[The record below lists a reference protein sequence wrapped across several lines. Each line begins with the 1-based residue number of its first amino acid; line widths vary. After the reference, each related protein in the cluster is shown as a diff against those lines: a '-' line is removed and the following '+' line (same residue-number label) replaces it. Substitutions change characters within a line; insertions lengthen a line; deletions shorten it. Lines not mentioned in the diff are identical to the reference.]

1 MGNYQ
6 HLYQELVS
14 RLRAVRRKEVL
25 LSFSAGLL
33 WAIAIGVLL
42 LVVATAIEAFAFA
55 GTVVRSILFF
65 ACVLGALAAF
75 AWFAVP
81 PLLRV
86 LGVKDKMLEDEIAMR
101 VGKKYPDVDDRLTN
115 ALQLYRLSAQPMG
128 MSEELALAT
137 FGSVGERARTLDFSV
152 IINREEQKRGL
163 LAFLFALVVAGI
175 GFGIFSS
182 SMSAALYRLQHFNQA
197 FIPPAPFSLS
207 IEPHKAQ
214 VLRGASTAIVVR
226 VAGKFPYDYVN
237 LHVREEQQEEF
248 DSYTVRPDSAGD
260 YRFEMPAI
268 KRSVEF
274 YASVPWYT
282 ESIRSEQGSIAVLD
296 KPDIRSLSG
305 TVTSPQYTRLAARTI
320 DENSADVVALRGS
333 AVRLNIISNKDLRSA
348 EIVLLKKSGVMVLSN
363 AGDSTQTTAQEE
375 RVDTVAVR
383 MTTDGRQAS
392 GSFAVQ
398 FNGEYFIR
406 ITDTNGQSN
415 GEPIHY
421 SVAMLSDGLPTI
433 ALVEPT
439 VDVELGENAI
449 LPVRVVITDD
459 YGFSSLK
466 LKYRLVESQYAEAEE
481 KYTAIS
487 IPLPS
492 AVLATEVPYVW
503 DVNSIGI
510 SPQDKYEF
518 YIEVTDNDVVSGP
531 KSARTGLITLR
542 LPSLDEIF
550 QKAEQTQEVA
560 QKDLQQILKEAEE
573 VRKDLD
579 EVARELRKQ
588 QQQQKNKLDWKEQ
601 KKIEDVLKKQEEFRE
616 KMEDVRQQ
624 LAEMAEQ
631 LKDNQAISPETM
643 QKYSELQELMKK
655 VDAPE
660 LRQRQQQMQKALEQ
674 MSPQQ
679 MEQAIKDFKFDEEN
693 FRKSIERTMKILQRT
708 QAEQKTDELTK
719 RAQELQEKQSELQK
733 EMANTNPNDKKK
745 MDELAKK
752 QQQLQDEL
760 DKLNK
765 ELKDLEELMKKVG
778 DDMPMDDMQKAMEE
792 LQKEETEQAMQQAQ
806 QQMQQ
811 GNMEKAQQQ
820 QKKAQ
825 QNLKNFAQQMQKMKQ
840 QMQKKNT
847 QEAIRQMRKSVQD
860 MINLSKQ
867 QEQMKEDAKSMD
879 YNSAQFREQ
888 AQKQSEALQD
898 LNNIAGNLM
907 QLSEKSFSVTPEMGK
922 EIGDAMRQM
931 QQAMEQLTNRNAQ
944 GASKS
949 QGEAMGSMNRSI
961 MQMQQALSRMQGQG
975 QGQGQGEGEGQGQGQ
990 NGMGFM
996 QRLQQ
1001 MAMQQQMLN
1010 QGMQQLMQQG
1020 GQMSQQQRDELGRM
1034 AGQQSRLQKSMEQLA
1049 KEQKESGGEKK
1060 ALGDLDRLASE
1071 MQEIVSDMRTGKID
1085 DETVQRQERILS
1097 RLLDATRSTRE
1108 RDYEKQ
1114 RESQS
1119 GKNVARQSPKELDLD
1134 TQEGRNKALQ
1144 DLLRSIQQG
1153 YTKDYEAII
1162 RRYFEALQHTGSG
1175 Q

>member
-1 MGNYQ
+1 MRNYQ
-6 HLYQELVS
+6 HLYQELVHK
-14 RLRAVRRKEVL
+14 LRAVRRKEVL

-33 WAIAIGVLL
+33 WFISIALVLL
-42 LVVATAIEAFAFA
+42 AVVTAVEAFAFA
-55 GTVVRSILFF
+55 GVVGRSILFF
-65 ACVLGALAAF
+65 AWVAVVLGAF
-75 AWFAVP
+75 AWFALP

-86 LGVKDKMLEDEIAMR
+86 LGIKEKMLEDEIAMR
-101 VGKKYPDVDDRLTN
+101 VGKKYPDVEDRLTN
-115 ALQLYRLSAQPMG
+115 ALQLYRISSQPMG

-137 FGSVGERARTLDFSV
+137 FGSVGERARSLDFSV
-152 IINREEQKRGL
+152 IINREEQKRSLLVFL
-163 LAFLFALVVAGI
+163 LAVSIVAI
-175 GFGIFSS
+175 GFGFFSH
-182 SMSAALYRLQHFNQA
+182 SMSAALYRLRHFNES
-197 FIPPAPFSLS
+197 FIPPAPFGLS
-207 IEPHKAQ
+207 IEPREAQ

-226 VAGKFPYDYVN
+226 VTGNFPYDYVN
-237 LHVREEQQEEF
+237 LYVREEQQEEF

-260 YRFEMPAI
+260 FRFEMPAI
-268 KRSVEF
+268 KRSIEF
-274 YASVPWYT
+274 YADVPWYT
-282 ESIRSEQGSIAVLD
+282 ASISSERGRITVLD

-305 TVTSPQYTRLAARTI
+305 TVTAPQYTRLASRTI
-320 DENSADVVALRGS
+320 DENSADIVALRGS
-333 AVRLNIISNKDLRSA
+333 AVRLHIISNKDLRSA
-348 EIVLLKKSGVMVLSN
+348 DIVLLKKSGVVLLS
-363 AGDSTQTTAQEE
+363 ATGDSMQTSAPLE
-375 RVDTVAVR
+375 RVDTVVVPMAIEDR
-383 MTTDGRQAS
+383 RANGGFS
-392 GSFAVQ
+392 VQ

-406 ITDTNGQSN
+406 ITDINGQSN
-415 GEPIHY
+415 GEPIRY

-433 ALVEPT
+433 ALVEPST
-439 VDVELGENAI
+439 DVELGESAI

-466 LKYRLVESQYAEAEE
+466 LKYRLVESQFAEPE
-481 KYTAIS
+481 KDYTSIS
-487 IPLPS
+487 IAVPS
-492 AVLATEVPYVW
+492 AVLAAEVPYVW
-503 DVNSIGI
+503 DVNKIGI

-531 KSARTGLITLR
+531 KSARTGVLTLR

-550 QKAEQTQEVA
+550 EKAEKTQEMA
-560 QKDLQQILKEAEE
+560 QKELQQILKEAEE
-573 VRKDLD
+573 VKRDLE

-588 QQQQKNKLDWKEQ
+588 QQKTKLDWKEQ
-601 KKIEDVLKKQEEFRE
+601 KKIEEVLKKQEEFRE
-616 KMEDVRQQ
+616 KMDEVRQQ
-624 LAEMAEQ
+624 LAEMSEQ
-631 LKDNQAISPETM
+631 LKENQAVSPETL
-643 QKYSELQELMKK
+643 QKYAELQELMKK

-708 QAEQKTDELTK
+708 QAEQKTDELAK
-719 RAQELQEKQSELQK
+719 RAQELQEKQNEIQK

-752 QQQLQDEL
+752 QKQLQEEL

-765 ELKDLEELMKKVG
+765 ELKDLEELMKKIG
-778 DDMPMDDMQKAMEE
+778 EDMPMDEMQKAMEE
-792 LQKEETEQAMQQAQ
+792 LQKEQTEQAMQQAQ
-806 QQMQQ
+806 QEMQK
-811 GNMEKAQQQ
+811 GDIEKAQQQ

-825 QNLKNFAQQMQKMKQ
+825 QNLKNFAQQMQKMKK
-840 QMQKKNT
+840 QMQKKST
-847 QEAIRQMRKSVQD
+847 EEAIRQMRKSVQD

-867 QEQMKEDAKSMD
+867 QEEMKEDAKSMD

-888 AQKQSEALQD
+888 AQKQAEALQN
-898 LNNIAGNLM
+898 LNNIAGNMM
-907 QLSEKSFSVTPEMGK
+907 QLSQKSFSVTPEMGK
-922 EIGDAMRQM
+922 EVGDAMRQM

-944 GASKS
+944 GASKA

-975 QGQGQGEGEGQGQGQ
+975 QGEGEGEGEGKGQGKGQ
-990 NGMGFM
+990 GFM

-1010 QGMQQLMQQG
+1010 QGMQQMMQKG
-1020 GQMSQQQRDELGRM
+1020 GQMSQQQSEELGRM

-1060 ALGDLDRLASE
+1060 ALGDLERLASD

-1085 DETVQRQERILS
+1085 AETVQRQERILS

-1119 GKNVARQSPKELDLD
+1119 GTNVARQSPKELDLG

-1162 RRYFEALQHTGSG
+1162 RRYFEALQQAGGG

>member
-6 HLYQELVS
+6 HLYQELVHK
-14 RLRAVRRKEVL
+14 LRAVRRKEVL

-33 WAIAIGVLL
+33 WFISIALFLL
-42 LVVATAIEAFAFA
+42 TVVTAVEALAFA
-55 GTVVRSILFF
+55 GVVGRSILFF
-65 ACVLGALAAF
+65 AWAAVSLAAF
-75 AWFAVP
+75 AWFALP

-86 LGVKDKMLEDEIAMR
+86 LGIKEKMLEDEIAMR
-101 VGKKYPDVDDRLTN
+101 VGKKYPDVEDRLTN
-115 ALQLYRLSAQPMG
+115 ALQLYRISSQPIG

-137 FGSVGERARTLDFSV
+137 FGSVGERARSLDFSV

-163 LAFLFALVVAGI
+163 LVFLLAISIATI
-175 GFGIFSS
+175 GFGVFST
-182 SMSAALYRLQHFNQA
+182 SMSSALYRLRHFNES
-197 FIPPAPFSLS
+197 FIPPAPFALA
-207 IEPHKAQ
+207 IEPHEAQ

-226 VAGKFPYDYVN
+226 ATGKFPYDYVT

-248 DSYTVRPDSAGD
+248 DAYTVRPDSAGD
-260 YRFEMPAI
+260 FRFEMPAI
-268 KRSVEF
+268 KRGVEF
-274 YASVPWYT
+274 YADVPWYT
-282 ESIRSEQGSIAVLD
+282 ASVRSEHGRITVLD

-305 TVTSPQYTRLAARTI
+305 TVTAPQYTRLAARTI
-320 DENSADVVALRGS
+320 DENSADIVALRGS
-333 AVRLNIISNKDLRSA
+333 VVRLDIISNKDLRSA
-348 EIVLLKKSGVMVLSN
+348 DIVLLKKSGVLSLAN
-363 AGDSTQTTAQEE
+363 AGDSAQSTTLTEHI
-375 RVDTVAVR
+375 DTVVVP
-383 MTTDGRQAS
+383 MSIEGRRAN
-392 GSFAVQ
+392 GSFSVQ
-398 FNGEYFIR
+398 HNGEYFIR

-415 GEPIHY
+415 GEPIRY

-433 ALVEPT
+433 ALIEPST
-439 VDVELGENAI
+439 DVELGENAI

-466 LKYRLVESQYAEAEE
+466 LKYRLVESQFAEPEE
-481 KYTAIS
+481 NYTSINIS
-487 IPLPS
+487 LPS
-492 AVLATEVPYVW
+492 AVLAAEVPYVW
-503 DVNSIGI
+503 DVNKIGI

-518 YIEVTDNDVVSGP
+518 YIEVTDNDAVGGP
-531 KSARTGLITLR
+531 KSARTGVLALR

-550 QKAEQTQEVA
+550 EKAEQTQEVA
-560 QKDLQQILKEAEE
+560 QKELQQILKEAEE
-573 VRKDLD
+573 VKKDLD
-579 EVARELRKQ
+579 EVARELRK
-588 QQQQKNKLDWKEQ
+588 QQQKNKLDWKEQ

-616 KMEDVRQQ
+616 KMDEVRQQ
-624 LAEMAEQ
+624 LAEMTEQ
-631 LKDNQAISPETM
+631 LKENQAVSPETL
-643 QKYSELQELMKK
+643 QKYAELQELMKK

-708 QAEQKTDELTK
+708 QAEQKTDELAK
-719 RAQELQEKQSELQK
+719 RAQELQEKQSEIQK

-752 QQQLQDEL
+752 QQQLQEEL

-765 ELKDLEELMKKVG
+765 ELKDLEELMKKIG
-778 DDMPMDDMQKAMEE
+778 EDMPMDEMQKAMEE
-792 LQKEETEQAMQQAQ
+792 LQKEQTEQAMQQAQ
-806 QQMQQ
+806 QEMQK
-811 GNMEKAQQQ
+811 GDMEKAQQQ
-820 QKKAQ
+820 QQKAQ
-825 QNLKNFAQQMQKMKQ
+825 QNLKNFAQQMQKMKK
-840 QMQKKNT
+840 QMQKKST

-860 MINLSKQ
+860 MIALSKQ
-867 QEQMKEDAKSMD
+867 QEEMKEDAKSMD

-888 AQKQSEALQD
+888 AQKQAEALQD
-898 LNNIAGNLM
+898 LNNIANNMM
-907 QLSEKSFSVTPEMGK
+907 QLSQKSFSVTPEMGK
-922 EIGDAMRQM
+922 EVGDAMRQM

-944 GASKS
+944 GASKA

-975 QGQGQGEGEGQGQGQ
+975 QGQGQGEGEGEGKGQGQGGQ
-990 NGMGFM
+990 SFM

-1010 QGMQQLMQQG
+1010 QGMQQMMQQG
-1020 GQMSQQQRDELGRM
+1020 GQMSPQQSEELGRM

-1060 ALGDLDRLASE
+1060 ALGDLERLASE
-1071 MQEIVSDMRTGKID
+1071 MQEIVTDMRTGKID
-1085 DETVQRQERILS
+1085 AETVQRQERILS

-1119 GKNVARQSPKELDLD
+1119 GVNTARQSPRELDLD

-1162 RRYFEALQHTGSG
+1162 RRYFEALQQTGGG